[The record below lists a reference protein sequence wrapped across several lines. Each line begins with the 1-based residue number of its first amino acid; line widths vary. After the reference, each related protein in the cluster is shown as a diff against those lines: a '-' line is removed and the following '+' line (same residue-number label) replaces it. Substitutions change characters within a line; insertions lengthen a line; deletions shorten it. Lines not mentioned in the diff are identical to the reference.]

1 MEDRKRKVNQIS
13 NTLKECYVCHTT
25 QNLHRH
31 HIYFGANRKISEKY
45 GFVVY
50 LCGRHHNL
58 SNAGVHFNKAL
69 DLELKRKCEQDY
81 IDNGHT
87 IEEFIKLIGK
97 NYL

>member
-1 MEDRKRKVNQIS
+1 M
-13 NTLKECYVCHTT
+13 
-25 QNLHRH
+25 
-31 HIYFGANRKISEKY
+31 
-45 GFVVY
+45 
-50 LCGRHHNL
+50 

-81 IDNGHT
+81 IDKGHT